1 MTHLSYIIPSFALAV
16 LLPFFLALSAATR
29 LSAAKKNLA
38 ALDGRRRRRNDT

>member
-1 MTHLSYIIPSFALAV
+1 MTHLSYIIPSFALAI
-16 LLPFFLALSAATR
+16 LLPLLQAISAATR